1 MEKKTGFWKDCL
13 TFLSHES
20 TENYEQT
27 MEEFQLLLL
36 DDNGEEHEVI
46 GSVVSFR
53 WLSENAFYF
62 TFVFDFE
69 GVKHFIKIKQ
79 NVKDVE
85 NRYVETL
92 ECDERFI
99 NRLRRKV
106 SE

>member
-1 MEKKTGFWKDCL
+1 
-13 TFLSHES
+13 
-20 TENYEQT
+20 

-36 DDNGEEHEVI
+36 DDTGEEHEVI
-46 GSVVSFR
+46 GSVVFFR

-85 NRYVETL
+85 NRYVEIL
-92 ECDERFI
+92 EHDERFI
-99 NRLRRKV
+99 NRLRMKL
-106 SE
+106 SK